1 MEDRRIRF
9 NEFVDAVAM
18 SPQSR
23 DARRQGDVSVLYP
36 EHYPTSRCLNRWP
49 RRPRTFRHS
58 LRCCSCQCDNG
69 QWPVTRDVMV
79 LGGVV
84 PLPPEGIS
92 VPRWVTALVVTYVRR
107 FPEYFGAM
115 ADCVDRALEWIDA
128 TSTRA
133 LLLGRS

>member
-1 MEDRRIRF
+1 
-9 NEFVDAVAM
+9 M
-18 SPQSR
+18 SSLTPLQCHHSR
-23 DARRQGDVSVLYP
+23 GMRGGRARGPFCTLSI
-36 EHYPTSRCLNRWP
+36 TSRCLNRRP

-69 QWPVTRDVMV
+69 QWPVTRDVVTV